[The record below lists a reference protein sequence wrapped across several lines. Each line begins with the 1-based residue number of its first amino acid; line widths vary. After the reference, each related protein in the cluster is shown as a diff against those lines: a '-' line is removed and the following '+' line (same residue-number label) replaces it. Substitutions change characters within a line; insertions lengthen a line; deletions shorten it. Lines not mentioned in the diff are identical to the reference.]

1 MLNINIICKAYFSR
15 VNVYYTR
22 LKTSIKAKQIWSPY
36 DHKQWQL
43 YCASKLS
50 RNRIFNVKFYL
61 IFVLK
66 YLKFKIISNDLFQ
79 ILPRMPFKLNYIP
92 SFLLVEIAIIKKIDV
107 RTFFYWCND
116 FKSILTV
123 KGIINYRMTFTRGNF
138 RSDLQTQP
146 NNIKA
151 SYY

>member
-22 LKTSIKAKQIWSPY
+22 LKTSIKSRRIWSPY
-36 DHKQWQL
+36 DHKQWKL

-50 RNRIFNVKFYL
+50 RNRIFEVKFKL

-79 ILPRMPFKLNYIP
+79 ILPRIPLKLNSIP
-92 SFLLVEIAIIKKIDV
+92 SFSLVEIAIINMLKNDV
-107 RTFFYWCND
+107 GTFFYRCND
-116 FKSILTV
+116 FKLNLTV
-123 KGIINYRMTFTRGNF
+123 IRIIIYKGWF
-138 RSDLQTQP
+138 SHV
-146 NNIKA
+146 
-151 SYY
+151 